1 MPPLQL
7 RPRST
12 TEIIDAAVSLLRQH
26 YVELVTA
33 TALFTVPLFIA
44 NLVIGSQTG
53 VQPGI
58 GTTPF
63 TVAPQAATLPARLL
77 PWFFLAM
84 LVAFVLGP
92 LASATTVVIVSD
104 NYLGREVTIAGALAR
119 AVSRFWAV
127 FFTGFLQGVLIGLGF
142 IAFIIPGF
150 FCIAWFFS
158 AVNIVM
164 VEGKGPTEALAR
176 GRFLAKD
183 SVGRILGT
191 LFLCGLVV
199 AVVTALVNAIL
210 FTLVAAVH
218 AGPQVALVISS
229 LVRIAIYPFFTVVA
243 TVLYFDLRIRKEGL
257 DLELMAKELGVAVP
271 GAVPA

>member
-1 MPPLQL
+1 MPPVQL

-44 NLVIGSQTG
+44 NLVVGSQTG
-53 VQPGI
+53 IQPGI

-63 TVAPQAATLPARLL
+63 TVVPQAATFPARLL
-77 PWFFLAM
+77 PWFLLAM
-84 LVAFVLGP
+84 LVAFLLGP

-119 AVSRFWAV
+119 AISRFWTV
-127 FFTGFLQGVLIGLGF
+127 FFTGFLQGVLVGLGF

-176 GRFLAKD
+176 AHFLAKG

-191 LFLCGLVV
+191 LALCGIVV
-199 AVVTALVNAIL
+199 AVMSALVNAIL
-210 FTLVAAVH
+210 FALVAAVH
-218 AGPQVALVISS
+218 AGPLVGVVLSN
-229 LVRIAIYPFFTVVA
+229 LVRIAIYPFFTVVT

-257 DLELMAKELGVAVP
+257 DLELMAKELGVALP